1 MFKIRH
7 LKDNQYKVIVVATG
21 YDTPLSCLNI
31 IAQRLTEEAFFGPVL
46 FDLLCSNGLE
56 DNRFASISFDGK
68 SFLKKTFHV
77 VDEQLLP
84 KQLIK
89 NQNEF
94 FISHESILKASV
106 LTKSEICNL
115 VSATQQPQKKKQ
127 LKSII

>member
-7 LKDNQYKVIVVATG
+7 LKDNQYKVVVVATG

-31 IAQRLTEEAFFGPVL
+31 IAQRLTEEAFHGPVL

-84 KQLIK
+84 KQFLK

-94 FISHESILKASV
+94 FITHESILSASV
-106 LTKSEICNL
+106 LTKSEIYNL
-115 VSATQQPQKKKQ
+115 VSAAR
-127 LKSII
+127 